1 MMDTYHENRR
11 QKCKIA
17 QSSLDVF
24 DGVGI
29 MLLKN
34 GISIQEIMNYKLAR
48 C

>member
-24 DGVGI
+24 DDVVM
-29 MLLKN
+29 MLLQN
-34 GISIQEIMNYKLAR
+34 WISIQEIMGNI
-48 C
+48 